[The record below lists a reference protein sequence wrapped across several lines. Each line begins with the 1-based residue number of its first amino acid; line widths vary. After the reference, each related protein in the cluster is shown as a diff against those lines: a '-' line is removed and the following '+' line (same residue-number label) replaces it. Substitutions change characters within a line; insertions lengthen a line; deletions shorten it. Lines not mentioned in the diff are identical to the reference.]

1 MDLEKYLKP
10 NKSVT
15 GDVMIC
21 LVSIVMCILD
31 FIVFIIDT
39 LTHHPF
45 QAIIFIICAVLF
57 IIVAVISS
65 RHAFLMTDYQMF
77 RSRVLKFG
85 KNEISVKEMATSWQK
100 SPDYVRSRVSRFI
113 EKGLLPQGKLTDDG
127 NTIIIAKPLEGKAEG
142 KLKKDEVKSFE
153 DIMAGFNKDLENI
166 TIFSE
171 GFSHEDVKT
180 NLSEYVASSKKIKDY
195 LMDHK
200 DQTKKARK
208 FISIYTPSAVKL
220 AESVKKA
227 EDTGADESF
236 FTKAAETSKNLST
249 LANDVFSKLQNNDLL
264 DETIEMQTLDQMID
278 EELK

>member
-15 GDVMIC
+15 ADVIIC
-21 LVSIVMCILD
+21 LVCIVLSIVD
-31 FIVFIIDT
+31 FVTFIIYSIS
-39 LTHHPF
+39 HHPF
-45 QAIIFIICAVLF
+45 KAIIFLICMILF
-57 IIVAVISS
+57 ICIAIISA

-85 KNEISVKEMATSWQK
+85 KNEISVTEMAASWQK
-100 SPDYVRSRVSRFI
+100 SPDYVRTRVSRFI

-127 NTIIIAKPLEGKAEG
+127 DTIVVAKPLEGEASG
-142 KLKKDEVKSFE
+142 KSKKDDVKSFE
-153 DIMAGFNKDLENI
+153 EIMAGFDKDLENI

-171 GFSHEDVKT
+171 GFTHEDVKA
-180 NLSEYVASSKKIKDY
+180 NLSEYVSSSKKIKDY
-195 LMDHK
+195 LSDHK
-200 DQTKKARK
+200 DQAKKARK
-208 FISIYTPSAVKL
+208 FISIYTPSAAKL

-236 FTKAAETSKNLST
+236 FAKAAETSKNLAT
-249 LANDVFSKLQNNDLL
+249 LSNDVFAKLQNNDLL
-264 DETIEMQTLDQMID
+264 DETIEMQTLDQMIG